1 MFLQCLT
8 WTGLLAQDNAI
19 HFFEGPFPVFQ
30 DVLFRVDD
38 GVGKAT
44 LNRPE
49 QLNALTLDMITAL
62 DEKLAEWAGDKSIR
76 AVMIFGAGDKAFCA
90 GGDIRALYEAG
101 KGSDRT
107 LLSEFFRREYRMNY
121 RVATYPKQLIAVMDG
136 LIMGGGAGIGLNAPV
151 RVATERAIFAM
162 PECAIG
168 LFPDVGAAHFLQRCP
183 GEIGLFLALTG
194 LRLRTAGLSWC
205 GLVTNTIPTV
215 RVAELMPETVS
226 INNQTT
232 RQADIAKLQPAVD
245 VCFSLDT
252 LDAVVTALKN
262 RNDPGSKDCL
272 GLLARGAPTSLR
284 VTFAHM
290 RRMRGKDLATV
301 LREDWRICQHMMAGT
316 EFFEGVR
323 ALLIERDN
331 KPKWEPAQL
340 TGVTADIV
348 DRHFDKLPDQP
359 DLDLNLA

>member
-1 MFLQCLT
+1 MYT
-8 WTGLLAQDNAI
+8 
-19 HFFEGPFPVFQ
+19 
-30 DVLFRVDD
+30 DVLFKVDD

-44 LNRPE
+44 LNRPD
-49 QLNALTLDMITAL
+49 QLNALTLDMIKAL
-62 DEKLAEWAGDKSIR
+62 DDKLAEWAGDKSIR

-101 KGSDRT
+101 KGSDRK
-107 LLSEFFRREYRMNY
+107 LLSEFFWREYRMNY

-194 LRLRTAGLSWC
+194 LRLRTAGLSYT
-205 GLVTNTIPTV
+205 GLVTNTIPAV
-215 RVAELMPETVS
+215 RVPELMPENVS
-226 INNQTT
+226 LNNQST
-232 RQADIAKLQPAVD
+232 RAADIAKLQPAID
-245 VCFSLDT
+245 VCFSLNT
-252 LDAVVTALKN
+252 LDAVITALKN
-262 RNDPGSKDCL
+262 RNDPGSQDSL
-272 GLLARGAPTSLR
+272 NLLARGSPTSLR
-284 VTFAHM
+284 VTFEHM
-290 RRMRGKDLATV
+290 RRMRGKDLAAV
-301 LREDWRICQHMMAGT
+301 LQECWRICQHMMAGT

-331 KPKWEPAQL
+331 KPRWEPAQL
-340 TGVTADIV
+340 TGMTPDIV
-348 DRHFDKLPDQP
+348 ERHFAKLPDQP